1 MEVALGHMNRFL
13 LCLQDLS
20 GCFPAD
26 VPDLTLQL
34 PDSGFLCI
42 VAGHLPQ
49 RVPAYGQLI
58 RRKAVPLQLLWYQML
73 DGNMHLLILRI
84 AADFNDFHPVQKRT
98 RDGLK
103 RVSRGDKKHFGKI
116 HRHFQIMI
124 PELAVL
130 LTVQHFQKRGEG
142 VSFIIIAHLVNLI
155 QQHQRILNT
164 RMLQRAG
171 NSSWHGP
178 YIGLPVSPDLRLVPY
193 ASQGNTH
200 IRLFQRP
207 GQRLGNGSLAGTRRS
222 NQAQDGGISLFR
234 QRPDRQ
240 KFQHPFLDFL
250 QAIVILVQY
259 LLGIG
264 DILVI
269 PAYFIPGHFQH
280 CLNVSADHSHLRRT
294 VHGVLKPL
302 DLLAKLLLDFLG
314 GF

>member
-1 MEVALGHMNRFL
+1 MNRLL

-103 RVSRGDKKHFGKI
+103 RVCRGDKKHFGQV
-116 HRHFQIMI
+116 HRNFQIMV

-130 LTVQHFQKRGEG
+130 LAVQHFQQCGEG
-142 VSFIIIAHLVNLI
+142 ISFIIIAHLVNLI

-178 YIGLPVSPDLRLVPY
+178 YIGLPVSPDLRLVPH

-207 GQRLGNGSLAGTRRS
+207 GQRLGDGSLASTRRPD
-222 NQAQDGGISLFR
+222 QAQDRGISLFR
-234 QRPDRQ
+234 QRPDCQ

-269 PAYFIPGHFQH
+269 SAYFIPGHFQH
-280 CLNVSADHSHLRRT
+280 GLDVSADHSHFRRA
-294 VHGVLKPL
+294 VHGILKPL

-314 GF
+314 SL